1 MIKPHGAETLTPLY
15 VSDDAQRA
23 ELTKE
28 AAQLP
33 SVLVSSG
40 AAASAVMLASGYFTP
55 LTGYMNIA
63 EATSVASDMKLPD
76 GLFWP
81 VPIMNIVPTD
91 QLARLQSAPTG
102 LGEGDRIALRDPNVE
117 GNPPLAVMKVSAI
130 ETFSPEQK
138 QLIIERTFG
147 TTDPEHPGVPA
158 FADVGDHVLS
168 GSIEVLNYSYFPA
181 DFPDTFRTA
190 VEIREDIAARGW
202 EKVVAFQTRNP
213 MHRAHEELCKIAQR
227 EVNADGVL
235 IHMLL
240 GKLKPGDIPAAVRD
254 AAIRTMVQRYF
265 PENTVSITGY
275 GFDMLYAGPR
285 EALLHAVFRQ
295 NCGASHFIV
304 GRDHAGA
311 GKFYGPFD
319 AQTIFDEIPADA
331 LEIDIFRGNW
341 TMWCNKCNEIIMM
354 GNCPHGNDDYFAIS
368 GTKLREILAAG
379 EQPPPEITRP
389 EVADILM
396 AYYQSE

>member
-1 MIKPHGAETLTPLY
+1 MIKPHGAETLNPLY
-15 VSDDAQRA
+15 VSDDTERA

-28 AAQLP
+28 AEQLP
-33 SVLVSSG
+33 SVLISSG

-63 EATSVASDMKLPD
+63 EATSVATDMKLSN

-81 VPIMNIVPTD
+81 VPVMNIVPSERLTD
-91 QLARLQSAPTG
+91 AVKNA
-102 LGEGDRIALRDPNVE
+102 DRIALRDPNVE
-117 GNPPLAVMKVSAI
+117 GNPPIAVMKVSAI
-130 ETFSPEQK
+130 ETLSTKQK
-138 QLIIERTFG
+138 QLLIEKTFG

-158 FADVGDHVLS
+158 YANVGDNVLS
-168 GSIEVLNYSYFPA
+168 GPIEVLNYSYFRE

-190 VEIREDIAARGW
+190 VEIREDIAVRGW
-202 EKVVAFQTRNP
+202 NTVVAFQTRNP
-213 MHRAHEELCKIAQR
+213 MHRAHEGLCKIAQ
-227 EVNADGVL
+227 EAVNADGIL

-254 AAIRTMVQRYF
+254 ACIRTMVEHYF

-311 GKFYGPFD
+311 GDYYGAFD
-319 AQTIFDEIPADA
+319 AQEIFDTIPEDA
-331 LEIDIFRGNW
+331 LEIGIFRGDFTVW
-341 TMWCNKCNEIIMM
+341 SKKRKAIIMM
-354 GNCPHGNDDYFAIS
+354 SDYPHDPDDYFEIS
-368 GTKLREILAAG
+368 GTKLREMLAAG
-379 EQPPPEITRP
+379 EPLPPEISRP
-389 EVADILM
+389 EVAEILT
-396 AYYQSE
+396 AYYQSEAN

>member
-15 VSDDAQRA
+15 VSDDARRA

-28 AAQLP
+28 AEQLP

-55 LTGYMNIA
+55 LTGYMNID
-63 EATSVASDMKLPD
+63 EAINVASDMKLLN

-81 VPIMNIVPTD
+81 VPILNIVPDD
-91 QLARLQSAPTG
+91 QLSEAVKNA
-102 LGEGDRIALRDPNVE
+102 ERIAVRDPNVE
-117 GNPPLAVMKVSAI
+117 GNPPLAVMTVSAI
-130 ETFSPEQK
+130 EKLSPEQK

-158 FADVGDHVLS
+158 FADVGDNVLS

-213 MHRAHEELCKIAQR
+213 MHRAHEELCKIAQK

-254 AAIRTMVQRYF
+254 DAIRTMVQHYF

-311 GKFYGPFD
+311 GDFYGPFD

-331 LEIDIFRGNW
+331 LEIEIFRGNW

-396 AYYQSE
+396 EYYQTNTDK

>member
-15 VSDDAQRA
+15 VSDDAERT
-23 ELTKE
+23 ELIKE
-28 AAQLP
+28 AEQLP
-33 SVLVSSG
+33 SVTVSSG

-63 EATSVASDMKLPD
+63 EATSVANDMKLLN

-81 VPIMNIVPTD
+81 IPIMNIVPD
-91 QLARLQSAPTG
+91 EQLTEAVKNA
-102 LGEGDRIALRDPNVE
+102 DRIALRDPNVE
-117 GNPPLAVMKVSAI
+117 GEPVLAVMDVSAI
-130 ETFSPEQK
+130 EILSTEQK
-138 QLIIERTFG
+138 DLIIEKTFG

-158 FADVGDHVLS
+158 FAEVGDNVLS
-168 GSIEVLNYSYFPA
+168 GPIQVLNYSYFPE
-181 DFPDTFRTA
+181 DFPGTFRTA

-202 EKVVAFQTRNP
+202 DKVVAFQTRNP

-227 EVNADGVL
+227 KVDADGVL

-254 AAIRTMVQRYF
+254 NAIRAMVKHYF

-311 GKFYGPFD
+311 GDYYGPFD
-319 AQTIFDEIPADA
+319 AQAIFDDIPTDA
-331 LEIDIFRGNW
+331 LNIEIFRGNW
-341 TMWCNKCNEIIMM
+341 TMWCNKCKKIIMM
-354 GNCPHGNDDYFAIS
+354 GDCPHGNDDYFTIS
-368 GTKLREILAAG
+368 GTKQREILAAG
-379 EQPPPEITRP
+379 EPLPPEIARP
-389 EVADILM
+389 EVAEILM
-396 AYYQSE
+396 QYYQSEVN

>member
-15 VSDDAQRA
+15 VSDDAERA
-23 ELTKE
+23 ELIKE
-28 AAQLP
+28 AEQLP
-33 SVLVSSG
+33 SVLLSSG

-63 EATSVASDMKLPD
+63 EAINVASDMKLPN

-81 VPIMNIVPTD
+81 VPIMNIVPED
-91 QLARLQSAPTG
+91 QLTDAVKNA
-102 LGEGDRIALRDPNVE
+102 DRIALRDPNVD
-117 GNPPLAVMKVSAI
+117 GNPPLAVMKISAI
-130 ETFSPEQK
+130 ETLTPKQK
-138 QLIIERTFG
+138 QLLIKKTFG
-147 TTDPEHPGVPA
+147 TIDPEHPGVPA
-158 FADVGDHVLS
+158 FADVGDNVLS
-168 GSIEVLNYSYFPA
+168 GPIQVLNYSYFRE

-202 EKVVAFQTRNP
+202 ETVVAFQTRNP
-213 MHRAHEELCKIAQR
+213 MHRAHEGLCKIAQ
-227 EVNADGVL
+227 EAVNADGIL

-254 AAIRTMVQRYF
+254 ACIRTMVEHYF

-311 GKFYGPFD
+311 GGYYGDFD
-319 AQTIFDEIPADA
+319 AQEIFDTIPEDA
-331 LEIDIFRGNW
+331 LEIGIFRGDFTVW
-341 TMWCNKCNEIIMM
+341 SKKRNEIVMM
-354 GNCPHGNDDYFAIS
+354 RDYPHDADDYFSIS
-368 GTKLREILAAG
+368 GTKMREMLGAG
-379 EQPPPEITRP
+379 EPLPPEISRP
-389 EVADILM
+389 EVAEILM
-396 AYYQSE
+396 AYYQSSVN

>member
-15 VSDDAQRA
+15 VSDDAERT
-23 ELTKE
+23 ELIKE
-28 AAQLP
+28 AEQLP
-33 SVLVSSG
+33 SVTVSSG

-63 EATSVASDMKLPD
+63 EATSVANDMKLLN

-81 VPIMNIVPTD
+81 IPIMNIVPD
-91 QLARLQSAPTG
+91 EQLTEAVKNT
-102 LGEGDRIALRDPNVE
+102 DRIALRDPNVE
-117 GNPPLAVMKVSAI
+117 GEPVLAVMDVSAI
-130 ETFSPEQK
+130 EILSTEQK
-138 QLIIERTFG
+138 DLIIEKTFG

-158 FADVGDHVLS
+158 FAEVGDNVLS
-168 GSIEVLNYSYFPA
+168 GPIQVLNYSYFPE
-181 DFPDTFRTA
+181 DFPGTFRTA

-202 EKVVAFQTRNP
+202 DKVVAFQTRNP

-227 EVNADGVL
+227 KVDADGVL

-254 AAIRTMVQRYF
+254 NAIRAMVKHYF

-311 GKFYGPFD
+311 GDYYGPFD
-319 AQTIFDEIPADA
+319 AQAIFDDIPTDA
-331 LEIDIFRGNW
+331 LNIEIFRGNW
-341 TMWCNKCNEIIMM
+341 TMWCNKCKKIIMM
-354 GNCPHGNDDYFAIS
+354 GDCPHGNDDYFTIS
-368 GTKLREILAAG
+368 GTKQREILAAG
-379 EQPPPEITRP
+379 EPLPPEIARP
-389 EVADILM
+389 EVAEILM
-396 AYYQSE
+396 QYYQSEVN

>member
-15 VSDDAQRA
+15 VSDDARRA

-28 AAQLP
+28 AEQLP

-55 LTGYMNIA
+55 LTGYMNID
-63 EATSVASDMKLPD
+63 EAINVASDMKLLN

-81 VPIMNIVPTD
+81 VPILNIVPED
-91 QLARLQSAPTG
+91 QLSEAVKNA
-102 LGEGDRIALRDPNVE
+102 ERIAVRDPNVE
-117 GNPPLAVMKVSAI
+117 GNPPLAVMTVSAI
-130 ETFSPEQK
+130 EKLSSEQK

-147 TTDPEHPGVPA
+147 TTDPEHPGVPT
-158 FADVGDHVLS
+158 FADVGDNVLS

-213 MHRAHEELCKIAQR
+213 MHRAHEELCKIAQK

-254 AAIRTMVQRYF
+254 DAIRTMVQHYF

-311 GKFYGPFD
+311 GDFYGPFD

-331 LEIDIFRGNW
+331 LEIEIFRGNW

>member
-1 MIKPHGAETLTPLY
+1 MIKPHGAETLNPLY

-23 ELTKE
+23 ELTR
-28 AAQLP
+28 AAEQLP
-33 SVLVSSG
+33 SVLLSSG

-55 LTGYMNIA
+55 LTGYMNID
-63 EATSVASDMKLPD
+63 EAISVATDMKLPN

-81 VPIMNIVPTD
+81 VPVMNIVPSEQLTD
-91 QLARLQSAPTG
+91 AVKNADS
-102 LGEGDRIALRDPNVE
+102 IALRDPNVD
-117 GNPPLAVMKVSAI
+117 GHPPLAIMKVSAI
-130 ETFSPEQK
+130 ETLSTEQK
-138 QLIIERTFG
+138 QLLIEKTFG

-158 FADVGDHVLS
+158 FANVGDNVLS
-168 GSIEVLNYSYFPA
+168 GPIEVLNYSYFRE

-202 EKVVAFQTRNP
+202 DTVVAFQTRNP
-213 MHRAHEELCKIAQR
+213 MHRAHEGLCKIAQ
-227 EVNADGVL
+227 EAVNADGIL

-254 AAIRTMVQRYF
+254 ACIRTMVEHYF

-311 GKFYGPFD
+311 GDYYGAFD
-319 AQTIFDEIPADA
+319 AQEIFDTIPEDA
-331 LEIDIFRGNW
+331 LEIGIFRGDFTVWSKKRNA
-341 TMWCNKCNEIIMM
+341 IVMM
-354 GNCPHGNDDYFAIS
+354 GDGPHDADDYFEIS
-368 GTKLREILAAG
+368 GTKMREMLAAG
-379 EQPPPEITRP
+379 EPLPPEISRP
-389 EVADILM
+389 EVAEILM
-396 AYYQSE
+396 EYYQSAANA

>member
-1 MIKPHGAETLTPLY
+1 MIKPHGAETLKPLY

-28 AAQLP
+28 AEQLP
-33 SVLVSSG
+33 SVLISSG

-55 LTGYMNIA
+55 LTGYMNIT
-63 EATSVASDMKLPD
+63 EATSVASDMKLSN

-81 VPIMNIVPTD
+81 VPIMNIVPSEQLTD
-91 QLARLQSAPTG
+91 AVKNA
-102 LGEGDRIALRDPNVE
+102 DRIALRDPNVD

-130 ETFSPEQK
+130 ETLSREKK
-138 QLIIERTFG
+138 QLLIEKTFG

-158 FADVGDHVLS
+158 FSDVGDNVLS
-168 GSIEVLNYSYFPA
+168 GPIDVLNYSYFPE

-190 VEIREDIAARGW
+190 VEIREDITARGW
-202 EKVVAFQTRNP
+202 NTVVAFQTRNP
-213 MHRAHEELCKIAQR
+213 MHRAHEGLCKIAQ
-227 EVNADGVL
+227 EAVNADGIL

-254 AAIRTMVQRYF
+254 ACIRTMVEHYF

-311 GKFYGPFD
+311 GDYYGPFE
-319 AQTIFDEIPADA
+319 AQEIFDEIPEGA
-331 LEIDIFRGNW
+331 LEIGIFRGDFTVW
-341 TMWCNKCNEIIMM
+341 SKKRNEIIMM
-354 GNCPHGNDDYFAIS
+354 RDYPDDADDYFEIS
-368 GTKLREILAAG
+368 GTKLREMLAAG
-379 EQPPPEITRP
+379 EPLPPEISRP
-389 EVADILM
+389 EVAEILTE
-396 AYYQSE
+396 YYQTEGSA

>member
-23 ELTKE
+23 ALTNE
-28 AAQLP
+28 AEQLP
-33 SVLVSSG
+33 SVLLSSG

-63 EATSVASDMKLPD
+63 EATSVAADMKLPN

-81 VPIMNIVPTD
+81 VPVMNIVPSEQLTD
-91 QLARLQSAPTG
+91 AVKNA
-102 LGEGDRIALRDPNVE
+102 DRIALRDPNVE

-130 ETFSPEQK
+130 ETLSTDQK
-138 QLIIERTFG
+138 QLLIEKTFG

-158 FADVGDHVLS
+158 FSDVGDNVLS
-168 GSIEVLNYSYFPA
+168 GSIEVLNYSYFRE

-202 EKVVAFQTRNP
+202 NTVVAFQTRNP

-254 AAIRTMVQRYF
+254 ASIRAMVEHYF

-295 NCGASHFIV
+295 NSGASHFIV

-311 GKFYGPFD
+311 GDYYGAFD
-319 AQTIFDEIPADA
+319 AQEIFDTIPEDA
-331 LEIDIFRGNW
+331 LEIGIFRGDF
-341 TMWCNKCNEIIMM
+341 TVWCKKCNEIVMM
-354 GNCPHGNDDYFAIS
+354 RDCPHDGDDYFNVS
-368 GTKLREILAAG
+368 GTRQREILAAG
-379 EQPPPEITRP
+379 EPLPPEIARP
-389 EVADILM
+389 EVAEILM
-396 AYYQSE
+396 EYYQTETNT

>member
-15 VSDDAQRA
+15 VADDARRT

-28 AAQLP
+28 AEQLP
-33 SVLVSSG
+33 SVLLSSG

-63 EATSVASDMKLPD
+63 EATNVASDMKLPN

-81 VPIMNIVPTD
+81 VPIMNIVPED
-91 QLARLQSAPTG
+91 QLTDAVKNA
-102 LGEGDRIALRDPNVE
+102 DRIALRDPNVD
-117 GNPPLAVMKVSAI
+117 GNPPLAIMKVSAI
-130 ETFSPEQK
+130 ETLTPEQK
-138 QLIIERTFG
+138 HLIIEKTFG

-158 FADVGDHVLS
+158 FADVGDNVLS
-168 GSIEVLNYSYFPA
+168 GSIQVLNYSYFRE

-202 EKVVAFQTRNP
+202 DTVVAFQTRNP
-213 MHRAHEELCKIAQR
+213 MHRAHEALCKIAQ
-227 EVNADGVL
+227 EAVNADGIL

-254 AAIRTMVQRYF
+254 ACIRTMVEHYF

-311 GKFYGPFD
+311 GGYYDAFD
-319 AQTIFDEIPADA
+319 AQEIFDTIPEDA
-331 LEIDIFRGNW
+331 LEIGIFRGDFTVW
-341 TMWCNKCNEIIMM
+341 SKKRNEIVMM
-354 GNCPHGNDDYFAIS
+354 RDYPHDADDYFSIS
-368 GTKLREILAAG
+368 GTEMREMLAAG
-379 EQPPPEITRP
+379 EPLPPEISRP
-389 EVADILM
+389 EVAEILM
-396 AYYQSE
+396 EYYQSEVN

>member
-1 MIKPHGAETLTPLY
+1 MIKPHGAETLQPLY
-15 VSDDAQRA
+15 VSDDAERA
-23 ELTKE
+23 ELTK
-28 AAQLP
+28 AAEQLP
-33 SVLVSSG
+33 SVLLSSG

-63 EATSVASDMKLPD
+63 EATSVAADMQLPN

-81 VPIMNIVPTD
+81 VPVMNIVPSEQLTD
-91 QLARLQSAPTG
+91 AVKNA
-102 LGEGDRIALRDPNVE
+102 DRIALRDPNVD

-130 ETFSPEQK
+130 ETLSTEQK
-138 QLIIERTFG
+138 QLLIEKTFG
-147 TTDPEHPGVPA
+147 TSDPEHPGVPA
-158 FADVGDHVLS
+158 FADVGDNVLS
-168 GSIEVLNYSYFPA
+168 GPIEVLNYSYFRE

-202 EKVVAFQTRNP
+202 DTVVAFQTRNP

-240 GKLKPGDIPAAVRD
+240 GKLKPGDIPAGVRD
-254 AAIRTMVQRYF
+254 ASIRAMVQHYF
-265 PENTVSITGY
+265 PDNTVSITGY

-295 NCGASHFIV
+295 NSGASHFIV

-311 GKFYGPFD
+311 GDYYGPFD
-319 AQTIFDEIPADA
+319 AQEIFDTIPEDA
-331 LEIDIFRGNW
+331 LEIGIFRGDF
-341 TMWCNKCNEIIMM
+341 TVWCKKCNEIVMM
-354 GNCPHGNDDYFAIS
+354 RDCPHDGDDYFNVS
-368 GTKLREILAAG
+368 GTKQREILAAG
-379 EQPPPEITRP
+379 EPLPPEIARP
-389 EVADILM
+389 EVAEILM
-396 AYYQSE
+396 EYYQSEANA

>member
-1 MIKPHGAETLTPLY
+1 MIRPHGAETLQPLY

-23 ELTKE
+23 ELMKE
-28 AAQLP
+28 AEKLP
-33 SVLVSSG
+33 SVLLSSG

-55 LTGYMNIA
+55 LTGYMNID
-63 EATSVASDMKLPD
+63 EAISVATDMKLPN

-81 VPIMNIVPTD
+81 VPVMNIVPSEQLTD
-91 QLARLQSAPTG
+91 AVKNADS
-102 LGEGDRIALRDPNVE
+102 IALRDPNVD
-117 GNPPLAVMKVSAI
+117 GNPPLAIMKVSAI
-130 ETFSPEQK
+130 ETLSADQK
-138 QLIIERTFG
+138 QTLIKKTFG

-158 FADVGDHVLS
+158 FANVGDNVLS
-168 GSIEVLNYSYFPA
+168 GTIKVLNYSYFRE

-202 EKVVAFQTRNP
+202 DTVVAFQTRNP
-213 MHRAHEELCKIAQR
+213 MHRAHEGLCKIAQ
-227 EVNADGVL
+227 EAVNADGIL

-254 AAIRTMVQRYF
+254 ACIRTMVEHYF

-311 GKFYGPFD
+311 GDYYGAFD
-319 AQTIFDEIPADA
+319 AQEIFDTIPEDA
-331 LEIDIFRGNW
+331 LEIGIFRGDFTVWSKKRNA
-341 TMWCNKCNEIIMM
+341 IVMM
-354 GNCPHGNDDYFAIS
+354 GDYPHDADDYFEIS
-368 GTKLREILAAG
+368 GTKMREMLAAG
-379 EQPPPEITRP
+379 EPLPPEISRP
-389 EVADILM
+389 EVAKILM
-396 AYYQSE
+396 EYYQTEANV

>member
-1 MIKPHGAETLTPLY
+1 MIKPHGAETLKPLY
-15 VSDDAQRA
+15 VSDDARRA

-28 AAQLP
+28 AEQLP
-33 SVLVSSG
+33 SIEITSG

-55 LTGYMNIA
+55 LTGYMNIVDA
-63 EATSVASDMKLPD
+63 ISVASDMKLTN

-81 VPIMNIVPTD
+81 VPILNIVPSEQLTD
-91 QLARLQSAPTG
+91 VVRNA
-102 LGEGDRIALRDPNVE
+102 DRITLRDPNVD
-117 GNPPLAVMKVSAI
+117 GNPPIAVMNVSAI
-130 ETFSPEQK
+130 EQLTSEQK
-138 QLIIERTFG
+138 QLIIEKTFG
-147 TTDPEHPGVPA
+147 TTDPDHPGVPA
-158 FADVGDHVLS
+158 FNDVGDNVLS
-168 GSIEVLNYSYFPA
+168 GTIDVLNFSYFPE

-190 VEIREDIAARGW
+190 VEIREDIEARGW

-254 AAIRTMVQRYF
+254 AAIRAMVKHYF
-265 PENTVSITGY
+265 PDNTVSITGY

-311 GKFYGPFD
+311 GDYYGPFD
-319 AQTIFDEIPADA
+319 AQYIFDKIPSDA
-331 LEIDIFRGNW
+331 LEIEIFRGNW
-341 TMWCNKCNEIIMM
+341 TMWCKKCNEIVMM
-354 GNCPHGNDDYFAIS
+354 GDCPHGNDDYFTIS
-368 GTKLREILAAG
+368 GTKQREILASG
-379 EQPPPEITRP
+379 EQLPPEIARP
-389 EVADILM
+389 EVAQILM
-396 AYYQSE
+396 EYYQSEVI

>member
-15 VSDDAQRA
+15 ISDDAQRA

-28 AAQLP
+28 AEELP
-33 SVLVSSG
+33 SVLLSSG

-63 EATSVASDMKLPD
+63 EATNVASDMKLPN

-81 VPIMNIVPTD
+81 VPILNIVSDD
-91 QLARLQSAPTG
+91 QLTDAVKNA
-102 LGEGDRIALRDPNVE
+102 DRIALRDPNVD
-117 GNPPLAVMKVSAI
+117 GNPPLAVMTVAAI
-130 ETFSPEQK
+130 ETFTSEQK
-138 QLIIERTFG
+138 HLIIEKTFG

-158 FADVGDHVLS
+158 FADVGDNVLS
-168 GSIEVLNYSYFPA
+168 GSIEVLNYSYFPE

-190 VEIREDIAARGW
+190 VEIRENIAARGW
-202 EKVVAFQTRNP
+202 ETVVAFQTRNP

-254 AAIRTMVQRYF
+254 AAIRAMVQHYF

-295 NCGASHFIV
+295 NSGASHFIV

-311 GKFYGPFD
+311 GDFYGPFD
-319 AQTIFDEIPADA
+319 AQKIFDEILADA
-331 LEIDIFRGNW
+331 LEIEIFRGNW
-341 TMWCNKCNEIIMM
+341 TMWCNKCNKIIMM
-354 GNCPHGNDDYFAIS
+354 GDCPHGQDDYFSIS
-368 GTKLREILAAG
+368 GTKMREMLGAG
-379 EQPPPEITRP
+379 EPLPPEISRP
-389 EVADILM
+389 EVAEILM
-396 AYYQSE
+396 EYYQNEVN

>member
-15 VSDDAQRA
+15 VSDDARRA

-28 AAQLP
+28 AEQLP

-55 LTGYMNIA
+55 LTGYMNID
-63 EATSVASDMKLPD
+63 EAINVASDMKLLN

-81 VPIMNIVPTD
+81 VPILNMVSED
-91 QLARLQSAPTG
+91 QLSEAVKNA
-102 LGEGDRIALRDPNVE
+102 ERIAVRDPNVE
-117 GNPPLAVMKVSAI
+117 GNPPLAVMTVSAI
-130 ETFSPEQK
+130 EKLSPEQK
-138 QLIIERTFG
+138 KRIIERTFG

-158 FADVGDHVLS
+158 FADVGDNVLS

-213 MHRAHEELCKIAQR
+213 MHRAHEELCKIAQK

-254 AAIRTMVQRYF
+254 DAIRTMVQHYF

-311 GKFYGPFD
+311 GDFYGPFD

-331 LEIDIFRGNW
+331 LKIEIFRGNW

-396 AYYQSE
+396 EYYQTEANT